1 MKIKKKLIA
10 SAMIV
15 AMMMGTATT
24 ALAGQ
29 WQQNSKGWW
38 WQEDNGA
45 YPKSQWQ
52 WIDGNKDGIAECYY
66 FDNSGYMLSE
76 PVTANTSNDTVT
88 NSQAPATDVYSGT
101 YAYNIGTYSFSMKI
115 VYDPATKTLTDTEWL
130 PGFGGVTDTYHYAG
144 VNEMGYI
151 VFKCTSSNRTAIS
164 SDSYIYFSAPGVMVV
179 ETENGYENVKKQ

>member
-1 MKIKKKLIA
+1 MKIRKKLIA

-66 FDNSGYMLSE
+66 FDGSGYMLSNATTPDGYVVNGDGAWTEGGAVKTKNVSTE
-76 PVTANTSNDTVT
+76 PVTANR
-88 NSQAPATDVYSGT
+88 
-101 YAYNIGTYSFSMKI
+101 K
-115 VYDPATKTLTDTEWL
+115 
-130 PGFGGVTDTYHYAG
+130 
-144 VNEMGYI
+144 
-151 VFKCTSSNRTAIS
+151 
-164 SDSYIYFSAPGVMVV
+164 
-179 ETENGYENVKKQ
+179 

>member
-38 WQEDNGA
+38 WQEDNGT

-52 WIDGNKDGIAECYY
+52 WIDGDKDGIAECYY
-66 FDNSGYMLSE
+66 FDGSGYMLSNATTPDGYVVNGDGSWTDGGVVKTKNVSTE
-76 PVTANTSNDTVT
+76 PVTTNTSNGTAA

-101 YAYNIGTYSFSMKI
+101 YA
-115 VYDPATKTLTDTEWL
+115 
-130 PGFGGVTDTYHYAG
+130 
-144 VNEMGYI
+144 
-151 VFKCTSSNRTAIS
+151 
-164 SDSYIYFSAPGVMVV
+164 
-179 ETENGYENVKKQ
+179 

>member
-1 MKIKKKLIA
+1 MKIRKKLIA

-38 WQEDNGA
+38 WQEDNGT

-66 FDNSGYMLSE
+66 FDGSGYM
-76 PVTANTSNDTVT
+76 
-88 NSQAPATDVYSGT
+88 
-101 YAYNIGTYSFSMKI
+101 
-115 VYDPATKTLTDTEWL
+115 
-130 PGFGGVTDTYHYAG
+130 H
-144 VNEMGYI
+144 
-151 VFKCTSSNRTAIS
+151 FKCHN
-164 SDSYIYFSAPGVMVV
+164 PGWIRS
-179 ETENGYENVKKQ
+179 KR

>member
-1 MKIKKKLIA
+1 MKIRKKLIT

-38 WQEDNGA
+38 WQEDNGT

-66 FDNSGYMLSE
+66 FDNSGYMLS
-76 PVTANTSNDTVT
+76 NTTTPDGYVVNGDGAMDGRRSSKDEECKHRTRNDKYVKRHGCKFTG
-88 NSQAPATDVYSGT
+88 SG
-101 YAYNIGTYSFSMKI
+101 N
-115 VYDPATKTLTDTEWL
+115 
-130 PGFGGVTDTYHYAG
+130 
-144 VNEMGYI
+144 
-151 VFKCTSSNRTAIS
+151 
-164 SDSYIYFSAPGVMVV
+164 
-179 ETENGYENVKKQ
+179 

>member
-1 MKIKKKLIA
+1 MKIRKKLIA

-66 FDNSGYMLSE
+66 FDGSGYMLS
-76 PVTANTSNDTVT
+76 NTTTPDGYVVNGDRAWRCAASV
-88 NSQAPATDVYSGT
+88 SRRYRAPCRY
-101 YAYNIGTYSFSMKI
+101 
-115 VYDPATKTLTDTEWL
+115 
-130 PGFGGVTDTYHYAG
+130 
-144 VNEMGYI
+144 
-151 VFKCTSSNRTAIS
+151 TSSPADRRNFTGSGNRCL
-164 SDSYIYFSAPGVMVV
+164 
-179 ETENGYENVKKQ
+179 

>member
-1 MKIKKKLIA
+1 MEDKKETNRICNDC
-10 SAMIV
+10 SHDDGHSNDCTRWSV
-15 AMMMGTATT
+15 AAEFKKAGGGKRIM
-24 ALAGQ
+24 AL
-29 WQQNSKGWW
+29 
-38 WQEDNGA
+38 

-66 FDNSGYMLSE
+66 FDGSGYMLSNTTTPDGYVVNGDGAWTEGGAVKTKNVSTE

-144 VNEMGYI
+144 VNEMGYT
-151 VFKCTSSNRTAIS
+151 VFKMHK
-164 SDSYIYFSAPGVMVV
+164 F
-179 ETENGYENVKKQ
+179 E

>member
-1 MKIKKKLIA
+1 MKIRKKLIA

-66 FDNSGYMLSE
+66 FDGSGYMLS
-76 PVTANTSNDTVT
+76 NTTTPDGYVVNGDGARKHRTRDGKYVKRHGHKFT
-88 NSQAPATDVYSGT
+88 GSG
-101 YAYNIGTYSFSMKI
+101 
-115 VYDPATKTLTDTEWL
+115 
-130 PGFGGVTDTYHYAG
+130 
-144 VNEMGYI
+144 
-151 VFKCTSSNRTAIS
+151 NRCL
-164 SDSYIYFSAPGVMVV
+164 
-179 ETENGYENVKKQ
+179 

>member
-52 WIDGNKDGIAECYY
+52 WIDGNKDALQNAITLMAAAIC
-66 FDNSGYMLSE
+66 FQMHNSG
-76 PVTANTSNDTVT
+76 
-88 NSQAPATDVYSGT
+88 
-101 YAYNIGTYSFSMKI
+101 
-115 VYDPATKTLTDTEWL
+115 
-130 PGFGGVTDTYHYAG
+130 
-144 VNEMGYI
+144 
-151 VFKCTSSNRTAIS
+151 
-164 SDSYIYFSAPGVMVV
+164 MV
-179 ETENGYENVKKQ
+179 Q